1 LLPTLG
7 VIAWSSS
14 RSSSSHAADCAAELS
29 RELGLRVSLA
39 GATYPQPGNTL
50 YEGLELGDPETGI
63 SLVRMRFLNVAA
75 GENLLN
81 LTASQPEIDGLQL
94 GRLWE
99 AVELRL
105 RQSLGP
111 QPTVRLFA
119 HEATLH
125 WSSGA
130 QTIADIAGE
139 LSAKP
144 GGDGTRMAALS
155 FRLAG
160 AAVPEPIRLS
170 YTRTLKQSRAMRQF
184 ELKSTATDIPCSLL
198 VAPLGI
204 KNGLGE
210 RARFRGSI
218 SAGETAAGWN
228 GELSGEFKDIDL
240 QAMVSDQFPHQ
251 LSGTANITIDH
262 ARFEQGRLI
271 EARGTLV
278 AGPGIVSQSLLQSA
292 ARHLQLTGTAIDLD
306 RLLVAYD
313 QLALSFNIDSSGL
326 SVGGKCDG
334 SKGAIVR
341 RGDATL
347 LAEGASAP
355 RPLASLVRMLVP
367 TSELQVPA
375 TRESNWLIDHLPV
388 PNVMPPAGERPQAKV
403 RLSPLGAAARGQ
415 GPG

>member
-1 LLPTLG
+1 
-7 VIAWSSS
+7 
-14 RSSSSHAADCAAELS
+14 
-29 RELGLRVSLA
+29 
-39 GATYPQPGNTL
+39 
-50 YEGLELGDPETGI
+50 
-63 SLVRMRFLNVAA
+63 MRFLNVAA

-81 LTASQPEIDGLQL
+81 LTASQPEIDGLQV

-119 HEATLH
+119 REATLH

-130 QTIADIAGE
+130 QTIADLAAE

-144 GGDGTRMAALS
+144 GGDGTRTAALS

-160 AAVPEPIRLS
+160 AAAPDPIQLS

-184 ELKSTATDIPCSLL
+184 ELRSTAADLPCSLL
-198 VAPLGI
+198 VIPLGI

-218 SAGETAAGWN
+218 SASETADGWN
-228 GELSGEFKDIDL
+228 SELSGEFKDVDL
-240 QAMVSDQFPHQ
+240 QAVVSEQFPHQ
-251 LSGTANITIDH
+251 LSGTADITIEH
-262 ARFEQGRLI
+262 AHFEQGRLI
-271 EARGTLV
+271 EARGTLI
-278 AGPGIVSQSLLQSA
+278 AGPGVVSQSLFQSA
-292 ARHLQLTGTAIDLD
+292 VRNLQLTGTATDLD
-306 RLLVAYD
+306 RSLVPYD
-313 QLALSFNIDSSGL
+313 QLALSFKIDSSGL
-326 SVGGKCDG
+326 SLGGQCDG

-347 LAEGASAP
+347 LGEGPSAP
-355 RPLASLVRMLVP
+355 RPLVSLVRMLVP
-367 TSELQVPA
+367 ASELQVPA

-388 PNVMPPAGERPQAKV
+388 PPIMPPAGERPQAKM
-403 RLSPLGAAARGQ
+403 RLSPPGPGARGQ

>member
-1 LLPTLG
+1 
-7 VIAWSSS
+7 
-14 RSSSSHAADCAAELS
+14 
-29 RELGLRVSLA
+29 
-39 GATYPQPGNTL
+39 
-50 YEGLELGDPETGI
+50 
-63 SLVRMRFLNVAA
+63 MRFLNVGA
-75 GENLLN
+75 GENLLS
-81 LTASQPEIDGLQL
+81 LTVSQPEVDGLQL

-105 RQSLGP
+105 RQSLGR

-119 HEATLH
+119 REATLH
-125 WSSGA
+125 WPSGA

-144 GGDGTRMAALS
+144 GADGARMAALS

-160 AAVPEPIRLS
+160 AAVPDPIRLR
-170 YTRTLKQSRAMRQF
+170 YTRTLKQSRAMREF
-184 ELKSTATDIPCSLL
+184 GLKCTTVDIPCSLL
-198 VAPLGI
+198 VVPLGI

-218 SAGETAAGWN
+218 SAGETADGWN
-228 GELSGEFKDIDL
+228 GELSGEFRDVDL
-240 QAMVSDQFPHQ
+240 QAMVSEQFPHQ
-251 LSGTANITIDH
+251 LSGMADITIEC

-278 AGPGIVSQSLLQSA
+278 AGPGVVSQSLLQSA
-292 ARHLQLTGTAIDLD
+292 ARQLQLTGTATDLD
-306 RLLVAYD
+306 RSLVPYD
-313 QLALSFNIDSSGL
+313 QLALSFAIDSSGL

-334 SKGAIVR
+334 SKGAILR

-347 LAEGASAP
+347 LAEGGSAP
-355 RPLASLVRMLVP
+355 RPLVSLVRMLVP

-388 PNVMPPAGERPQAKV
+388 PNVMRPAGERPQAKV
-403 RLSPLGAAARGQ
+403 RLSPQGPEARGH